1 MCLVCFCIAK
11 LATDPSGLSLIMNEL
26 AMSDEQLSRLQV
38 VPLTQYSTDRMQ
50 GWETC
55 LAGTAEAFSKEIT
68 VVQQHL
74 RPEEVLPLPRIPRW
88 VVEAFVQWPSALP

>member
-68 VVQQHL
+68 AASTHQ
-74 RPEEVLPLPRIPRW
+74 RRRARTRE
-88 VVEAFVQWPSALP
+88 S